1 MLTWFSATIFVVS
14 GLQDLMYDV
23 GAYALSLYRRFVFG
37 DRERLTTEKLRSREE
52 QRLAVMVPAWN
63 EGDVVAT
70 MVANIIDRVEYRNY
84 VIFVGTYPNDAATQS
99 AVDALAVKHK
109 QLIKVVN
116 PRPGPTCKAD
126 CLNNVYETIKVYERM
141 HGVNFDMIAMHDAE
155 DVVHPY
161 GFALYNYLIPR
172 VDAIQLPI
180 LPLPTDHRR
189 FVHWVYADEFCENHM
204 KDVPV
209 REKISGFV
217 PFAGVGTGFSR
228 RVFHALEQISGHEIF
243 NEKSMAE
250 DYSMSKK
257 LRLMGL
263 KTIFVNLVLA
273 DDKSPWWTPLYK
285 RPGFISNWAFFPFDF
300 TRSVRQKTRWIIGIS
315 LQEWEHSGWGP
326 DPKMYESLV
335 KDRKVFA
342 AMSASFIGYFVL
354 LYMLVALASYH
365 GLLPFQLLPVVSPG
379 SPVNYLLGVAACIMT
394 VRLIQRWVIISR
406 VYGVTAGTLSLVR
419 IPVSNVINGLAAFRA
434 LQAFARERQGKTPV
448 KWDKTQHVEGVGS
461 LPTDPA
467 GMGESKKVREELPF
481 DRLLAMLKS
490 GERRDILT
498 ALNSI
503 PRNLPA
509 QQRAVIL
516 AEMTKLSDSDDTQVR
531 ATVAKSLGFVNW
543 AESVSLMEHLV
554 KDRQWIVRANSIKAL
569 FKQPNVMPQIERLLS
584 SGDKFAIEVITRTV
598 EQDRLARAAVFAHAD
613 ANPGCAVFGSLIKES
628 TILEW
633 LYADWRVAGE
643 KTPPLPTA
651 IPKLTPPAADLP
663 IDRKHAA

>member
-1 MLTWFSATIFVVS
+1 
-14 GLQDLMYDV
+14 MYDV
-23 GAYALSLYRRFVFG
+23 GAYALTLYRKFVFG
-37 DRERLTTEKLRSREE
+37 NRERLTTEKLRSREE
-52 QRLAVMVPAWN
+52 QLLAVMVPAWN
-63 EGDVVAT
+63 EGDVVAK

-84 VIFVGTYPNDAATQS
+84 VIFVGTYPNDAATQQ
-99 AVDALAVKHK
+99 AVDELAVKHR
-109 QLIKVVN
+109 QLIKVIN

-126 CLNNVYETIKVYERM
+126 CLNNVYETIKLYEHK

-189 FVHWVYADEFCENHM
+189 VVHWVYADEFCENHM

-228 RVFHALEQISGHEIF
+228 RVFHALEKVSGHEIF

-257 LRLMGL
+257 LRMMGL

-285 RPGFISNWAFFPFDF
+285 RPGFISNWAYFPFDF

-326 DPKMYESLV
+326 DPKMYEGLI

-342 AMSASFIGYFVL
+342 AMTASFIGYIVL
-354 LYMLVALASYH
+354 LYMLVALGSYH
-365 GLLPFQLLPVVSPG
+365 GLFPVKLLPILTPG
-379 SPVNYLLGVAACIMT
+379 TPITLLLNVAACVMSLRLAQ
-394 VRLIQRWVIISR
+394 RLITISR
-406 VYGVTAGTLSLVR
+406 VYGVTAGVLSIAR

-467 GMGESKKVREELPF
+467 GMGESRKQRVVLPFEELIEMLDSG
-481 DRLLAMLKS
+481 DRK
-490 GERRDILT
+490 EVLT
-498 ALNSI
+498 ALNSV
-503 PRNLPA
+503 PRDLEPS
-509 QQRAVIL
+509 QRLDTLQRMSGL
-516 AEMTKLSDSDDTQVR
+516 ADSEDSQVR
-531 ATVAKSLGFVNW
+531 ATLAKSLGFVVW
-543 AESVSLMEHLV
+543 PEALGIVEKLV
-554 KDRQWIVRANSIKAL
+554 RDRQWIVRANAVKAL
-569 FKQPNVMPQIERLLS
+569 FKSPDVMEIVEALLL
-584 SGDKFAIEVITRTV
+584 SGDKFASEVIMRTV
-598 EQDRLARAAVFAHAD
+598 EQDRIARAVVFERVLAH
-613 ANPGCAVFGSLIKES
+613 PESIVFGQLVAKS

-633 LYADWRVAGE
+633 LYADWCLAQ
-643 KTPPLPTA
+643 TLPA
-651 IPKLTPPAADLP
+651 VELSHQEAA
-663 IDRKHAA
+663 